1 MNLTKLKRLTTG
13 GALAFALAVGLIVI
27 ASTPAQAQHRNDG
40 YYGDQGR
47 GGYGGGNDV
56 YRKAYDNGYNSG
68 VSHGR
73 DHSRQ
78 RHRYDPTDPSEY
90 RSGTSG
96 YSGHGSK
103 DAYKQSFREGFR
115 AGYDVGYRQNGG
127 GYGND
132 PSYRT
137 DPRNDPYYRNDP
149 SYGGQ
154 RGGRPRGNNG
164 NHGHRR
170 GSWWPF

>member
-1 MNLTKLKRLTTG
+1 MNFTKLKRLMSG
-13 GALAFALAVGLIVI
+13 GALAFALAAGLVAI
-27 ASTPAQAQHRNDG
+27 AATPAQAQHRDDG
-40 YYGDQGR
+40 YGGYGR
-47 GGYGGGNDV
+47 GGYGNGNGNDD
-56 YRKAYDNGYNSG
+56 YRMAYDNGYNSG
-68 VSHGR
+68 VWHGQ

-127 GYGND
+127 YG
-132 PSYRT
+132 
-137 DPRNDPYYRNDP
+137 NDPYYRGNPRSNDP
-149 SYGGQ
+149 HNDPYYRGGQ
-154 RGGRPRGNNG
+154 GRYPGNGG
-164 NHGHRR
+164 HSQRR
-170 GSWWPF
+170 GRWWPF